1 MFSLKKSLP
10 RTNKGHTYSSKVL
23 NNIKL
28 SEPENVENLKN
39 HREKMSMSFYAC
51 PKSCVHQ

>member
-28 SEPENVENLKN
+28 SEPEK
-39 HREKMSMSFYAC
+39 C
-51 PKSCVHQ
+51 

>member
-28 SEPENVENLKN
+28 SEPEKCWKLK
-39 HREKMSMSFYAC
+39 
-51 PKSCVHQ
+51 KS